1 MASSL
6 ALLCRRGWEPIASV
20 LALIFSRGL
29 VAAAE
34 GALKGVNPE
43 FTRNMSLLDEFKV
56 RFLLR
61 LTTLAIL
68 LGAC

>member
-1 MASSL
+1 M
-6 ALLCRRGWEPIASV
+6 